1 MWFGIKLNL
10 KSIIICLAFV
20 AFTGCNVESIKFKK
34 ITEANVEVEGNNIVV
49 NADALFF
56 NPNNLSGKIKEV
68 KIVVEYNGNSIAL
81 IEQEGNHT
89 KVPKEDEFK
98 VPFEMTL
105 PFSKIRKELLG
116 TLFSIARGNEITLHY
131 SGYIKI
137 KVFGVVKSIPIEY
150 SGDLKVF

>member
-1 MWFGIKLNL
+1 MWFGINLNL
-10 KSIIICLAFV
+10 QSIVFWLVLVSFSS
-20 AFTGCNVESIKFKK
+20 CNVESIKFKK
-34 ITEANVEVEGNNIVV
+34 ITEAKVEVEGNNIVV

-68 KIVVEYNGNSIAL
+68 KIAVEYNGNSIAL
-81 IEQEGNHT
+81 IEQEGSNT

-105 PFSKIRKELLG
+105 PFSKIRNELLG
-116 TLFSIARGNEITLHY
+116 TILTIAKGNEITLHY

-137 KVFGVVKSIPIEY
+137 KVFGVAKSIPIEY
-150 SGDLKVF
+150 SGNLKIL